1 MSDNKKKQELL
12 HHEPF
17 TDEDFGESE
26 NDAGWILT
34 YSDTVTLLLC
44 FFVLL
49 FAMSS
54 VKEDSFDQLMKS
66 LKAAIGKQNIPEEG
80 TREGLIMYNM
90 PAKKKSD
97 AVDELGG
104 MVQKE
109 LKYIVSEVR
118 EFVMFNNLSGKVK
131 VEGNEMGATITI
143 SDMVLFPSGGAKMTS
158 GGLEIMKK
166 LSKVLKQFSYHI
178 KIEGHT
184 DNVPIHN
191 ARYESNWELSANRA
205 CEIVRFL
212 IKQGIDHKLL
222 SAEGR
227 SEYSPIAENDTP
239 DGRASNRRVGIIYER
254 RYIENKM
261 KEFYFGPR

>member
-1 MSDNKKKQELL
+1 MPDSKKNQELL

-17 TDEDFGESE
+17 EEEDFSE
-26 NDAGWILT
+26 KEDGAGWLLT

-54 VKEDSFDQLMKS
+54 VKMESFEQLVKS
-66 LKAAIGKQNIPEEG
+66 LNTAIGKQHVPEEG
-80 TREGLIMYNM
+80 TREGLVMYDK
-90 PAKKKSD
+90 PAEKKPH

-109 LKYIVSEVR
+109 LENIVSEVR
-118 EFVMFNNLSGKVK
+118 EFVMFNNLGGKVR
-131 VEGNEMGATITI
+131 VEDNGIGATITI
-143 SDMVLFPSGGAKMTS
+143 SDMVLFSSGETKMTS

-166 LSKVLKQFSYHI
+166 LSDVLRQFSYHV

-184 DNVPIHN
+184 DSIPIRNERH
-191 ARYESNWELSANRA
+191 ESNWELSANRA

-212 IKQGIDHKLL
+212 IEQGIDPKLL
-222 SAEGR
+222 SAEGHA
-227 SEYSPIAENDTP
+227 EYSPVAENDTP
-239 DGRASNRRVGIIYER
+239 EGRAINRRVGIVYER
-254 RYIENKM
+254 RYIEEKI
-261 KEFYFGPR
+261 K